1 MSLPKAPPRPTRCIF
16 CDSEL
21 GPFTKPEHILLNA
34 LGGRKTSRGLVCDH
48 HNGDFGSSIDK
59 ALTDQLSIVRNML
72 RLESGS
78 GKPPPMLRR
87 VPAGQEVFNVRQDG
101 KFEQVAQPPR

>member
-1 MSLPKAPPRPTRCIF
+1 
-16 CDSEL
+16 
-21 GPFTKPEHILLNA
+21 
-34 LGGRKTSRGLVCDH
+34 
-48 HNGDFGSSIDK
+48 
-59 ALTDQLSIVRNML
+59 LSIVRNML

-78 GKPPPMLRR
+78 GKQPPMLRR

>member
-1 MSLPKAPPRPTRCIF
+1 
-16 CDSEL
+16 
-21 GPFTKPEHILLNA
+21 
-34 LGGRKTSRGLVCDH
+34 
-48 HNGDFGSSIDK
+48 
-59 ALTDQLSIVRNML
+59 ML